1 MLLPPKEQLSEA
13 DVRLGLRMV
22 IGDGLATEAM
32 TVLTGGT
39 FLTAMALLLGASNF
53 QIGVLAGLPTFT
65 NIFQLLSIWLVG
77 KFNNRRL
84 VSVGCA
90 LLARLPLVV
99 IGALALASKES
110 IHLLLSLLFF
120 YYLFGSIAGPSW
132 NSWIKDLVPENILGT
147 YFGRRIRLSQLL
159 NVSLS
164 ITLALVL
171 DAIRSRAPELERYA
185 YALMFLLGG
194 VVGITGSMI
203 LSRAPEP
210 QSKLS
215 ETHFLRL
222 LRQPLLDPNF
232 SRLLLFNAAWTF
244 ALNLATPFF
253 TVYMIKVLNLPLSYI
268 VLLSSIG
275 LVSSILTVRVWGKMA
290 DRYSNK
296 TIIALGG
303 PLYVLVIVGWCFVGI
318 YSHLWANLC
327 LLLLLHIGAGIS
339 TAGINLSLTNIGLKL
354 SPKEDAIVYLS
365 TQNIIVA
372 LFSSVA
378 PLLGGV
384 LADFFTS
391 RHLDITAQWM
401 SPHYHREFRLLLLHS
416 WNFLFL
422 IGAGLA
428 LVALQLLNAVTER
441 GEVDRDKLRR
451 LVRHTIKSNLKE
463 TFLIGDIIKGQEQV
477 RLLIRRRLFRRDGL
491 PGDVGES

>member
-1 MLLPPKEQLSEA
+1 MILPTKEQLTEA
-13 DVRLGLRMV
+13 DVKKGLRMV

-53 QIGVLAGLPTFT
+53 QIGLLAGLPTFT

-90 LLARLPLVV
+90 LVARLPLVL
-99 IGALALASKES
+99 IGLLALASKAS
-110 IHLLLSLLFF
+110 MHWLLSLLFF
-120 YYLFGSIAGPSW
+120 YYCFGSIAGPSW

-164 ITLALVL
+164 ITLAVL
-171 DAIRSRAPELERYA
+171 LDVLKSRAPGLEPYA
-185 YALMFLLGG
+185 YSMLFLAGG
-194 VVGITGSMI
+194 IVGIAGALI

-210 QSKLS
+210 QSRLS
-215 ETHFLRL
+215 ETHFFRL
-222 LRQPLLDPNF
+222 LRQPLRDANF
-232 SRLLLFNAAWTF
+232 SRLLAFNAAWTF
-244 ALNLATPFF
+244 ALSLATPFF
-253 TVYMIKVLNLPLSYI
+253 TVYMIRVLDLPLSYI
-268 VLLSSIG
+268 VALSSTG
-275 LVSSILTVRVWGKMA
+275 LVSSILTVRLWGRMA

-303 PLYVLVIVGWCFVGI
+303 PLYILCIVGWCFVGI
-318 YSHLWANLC
+318 YTHLWANLC
-327 LLLLLHIGAGIS
+327 LLLLLHIAAGIS

-354 SPKEDAIVYLS
+354 SPREDAIVYLS

-391 RHLDITAQWM
+391 RHLSITAQWT
-401 SPHYHREFRLLLLHS
+401 SPHYHKVFRLLLLHS

-422 IGAGLA
+422 IGAGLG
-428 LVALQLLNAVTER
+428 LIALQLLNAVRER

-477 RLLIRRRLFRRDGL
+477 RLMIRRKLLRQEPVDEG
-491 PGDVGES
+491 